1 MTAQLLAL
9 SDEAL
14 AALMA
19 DDSALLRLLSAHLPD
34 LLEFEALCQLPQRE
48 PTILGPISPHLTW
61 AVPGRKWSQIEAFA
75 QSIGPVQ
82 SPLLEWCGGKGH
94 LGRLLAVQWQ
104 QSVTTLEYGAELC
117 AEGAVLAQRARV
129 AQRFQVVDVL
139 TPQVAEY
146 LPGHHAIALH
156 ACGELHRTLVRAAVA
171 AHIPA
176 FDIAPCCYH
185 LGNTGS
191 YCPFSTN
198 TTLQLSV
205 DDLRLAVTETVTSA
219 AREVRKR
226 DQEMAWKLGFDRL
239 RRDCSGDEHYYPIK
253 PIDKQ
258 WLNLD
263 FAQFCQR
270 LAQREGVVIAD
281 ETDWFYYEQQ
291 GWRQQHDVMR
301 LNLVRQA
308 FRRPLELWLVQDM
321 ACYLNEQGYS
331 VILGAFCE
339 RRITPRNLLL
349 SARL

>member
-1 MTAQLLAL
+1 MTEQLLAL

-19 DDSALLRLLSAHLPD
+19 DDSALLHLLSGHLPD

-48 PTILGPISPHLTW
+48 PTTLSPISPHLTW
-61 AVPGRKWSQIEAFA
+61 AIPGRKWSQIEAFA
-75 QSIGPVQ
+75 QAIGPVQ
-82 SPLLEWCGGKGH
+82 KPLLEWCGGKGH
-94 LGRLLAVQWQ
+94 LGRLLAMQWRQ
-104 QSVTTLEYGAELC
+104 PVTTLEHNAELC
-117 AEGAVLAQRARV
+117 AEGEALAQRAQV

-139 TPQVAEY
+139 KPLADDS
-146 LPGHHAIALH
+146 LHGRHAIALH
-156 ACGELHRTLVRAAVA
+156 ACGELHRTLIRTAVA
-171 AHIPA
+171 ARLPA

-185 LGNTGS
+185 LGNTGN
-191 YCPFSTN
+191 YRPFSTN
-198 TTLQLSV
+198 ATLQLSG

-239 RRDCSGDEHYYPIK
+239 RRDRSGDESYHPIK

-263 FAQFCQR
+263 FAGFCQQ
-270 LAQREGVVIAD
+270 LAQREGVAIDD
-281 ETDWFYYEQQ
+281 EVDWPYYEQQ

-301 LNLVRQA
+301 LNLVRQP
-308 FRRPLELWLVQDM
+308 FRRPLELWLVLDM
-321 ACYLNEQGYS
+321 ANYLIEQGYS
-331 VILGAFCE
+331 VTLGTFCE